1 MPAAPT
7 VRVPP
12 GRLLAL
18 GGLSALGPLSLDLY
32 LPALPTLTAELGAGD
47 AAGQLS
53 LSLCMIGL
61 ALGQL
66 LVGPLTDRLGRRM
79 PLLVGVAVFALSAG
93 LCALA
98 PSIGVL
104 LVLRLLGGLAGGAGI
119 VIARAMVR
127 DLYGGSQLAR
137 VFALITL
144 VLGVAPIVAPL
155 LGGLLLTM
163 TSWRGV
169 FAALAVLGIALLAA
183 AATLGETLPAQRR
196 HAGGLRP
203 MGRAL
208 RSVLGDRTFLL
219 PALVG
224 ALGVCGMFVYIGMAS
239 FVLQGAYGLSA
250 QQFAIV
256 FGVNAVGIMVVGRL
270 SAGLVGRLGAARLL
284 TAGVVGALVAA
295 VAMLVGV
302 LVSTSVW
309 ALIVPLLFLVSCTG
323 VLLPNATALALDG
336 QAAVAGAAS
345 AVFGLLQFA
354 VGATVPPLASLGG
367 VTARVMAV
375 TICATAVGT
384 ALIRFAFGPRAGP
397 AAVADG

>member
-1 MPAAPT
+1 MTAAPT

-12 GRLLAL
+12 GRVLAL

-32 LPALPTLTAELGAGD
+32 LPALPTLTADLGAGE

-61 ALGQL
+61 AVGQL
-66 LVGPLTDRLGRRM
+66 LVGPLTDRVGRRV
-79 PLLVGVAVFALSAG
+79 PLLVGSAVFALSAG

-98 PSIGVL
+98 PSIGML
-104 LVLRLLGGLAGGAGI
+104 LALRLLGGLAGGAGI

-127 DLYGGSQLAR
+127 DLYGGPQLAR
-137 VFALITL
+137 VFALLTL
-144 VLGVAPIVAPL
+144 VMGVAPIGAPL
-155 LGGLLLTM
+155 LGGLLLVV

-169 FAALAVLGIALLAA
+169 FGALAALGIVLLVA

-196 HAGGLRP
+196 NAGGLAA

-208 RSVLGDRTFLL
+208 RTVLADRTFLL

-224 ALGVCGMFVYIGMAS
+224 AIGVCGMFVYIAMAS
-239 FVLQGAYGLSA
+239 FVLQRAYGLSA
-250 QQFAIV
+250 QQFALV
-256 FGVNAVGIMVVGRL
+256 FGVNAVGILVAGRL
-270 SAGLVGRLGAARLL
+270 SASLVGRIGAARLL
-284 TAGVVGALVAA
+284 TAGVVVALVAS

-302 LVSTSVW
+302 LVSGSVW
-309 ALIVPLLFLVSCTG
+309 VLLVPLLFLVSCTG
-323 VLLPNATALALDG
+323 VLLPNSTALALEG

-345 AVFGLLQFA
+345 ALFGLLQFA
-354 VGATVPPLASLGG
+354 FGAAVPPLVSLSG
-367 VTARVMAV
+367 VTPLVMAA
-375 TICATAVGT
+375 TICATAAVT
-384 ALIRFAFGPRAGP
+384 ALIRFGFGPRVGP

>member
-1 MPAAPT
+1 MTAPT

-12 GRLLAL
+12 GRVLAL

-32 LPALPTLTAELGAGD
+32 LPALPTLTTELGAEE

-66 LVGPLTDRLGRRM
+66 FVGPLTDRVGRRT
-79 PLLVGVAVFALSAG
+79 PLLVGNAVFAVSAG

-104 LVLRLLGGLAGGAGI
+104 LALRLVGGLAGGAGI

-127 DLYGGSQLAR
+127 DLYAGAQMAR

-144 VLGVAPIVAPL
+144 VLGVAPVVAPL
-155 LGGLLLTM
+155 LGGLLLTV

-169 FAALAVLGIALLAA
+169 FVALAVLGILLLAA
-183 AATLGETLPAQRR
+183 AATLGETLPAHRR
-196 HAGGLRP
+196 HGGGLRVV
-203 MGRAL
+203 GRAL
-208 RSVLGDRTFLL
+208 RSVLSDRTFLL

-224 ALGVCGMFVYIGMAS
+224 AIGVCGMFVYIAMAS
-239 FVLQGAYGLSA
+239 FVLQREYGLSA
-250 QQFAIV
+250 QQFALV
-256 FGVNAVGIMVVGRL
+256 FGVNAVGILLVGPL
-270 SAGLVGRLGAARLL
+270 SAALVGRVGPAWLL
-284 TAGVVGALVAA
+284 TAGVVAALVAA

-302 LVSTSVW
+302 LVSASVW
-309 ALIVPLLFLVSCTG
+309 ALLVPLLFLVSCTG
-323 VLLPNATALALDG
+323 VLLPNATALALEG

-354 VGATVPPLASLGG
+354 FAAAVPPLASLGG
-367 VTARVMAV
+367 VTALVMAA
-375 TICATAVGT
+375 TICATAVAT
-384 ALIRFAFGPRAGP
+384 AVIRFGFGPRAGRA
-397 AAVADG
+397 AAVGA